1 MENALNSN
9 NENKKENN
17 NTEENIQTLEEIT
30 EKLET
35 KGLKLKR
42 NTKNRLNE
50 LQSKFADA

>member
-42 NTKNRLNE
+42 NTKN
-50 LQSKFADA
+50 S